1 LIFFVYFVNS
11 FRVNSLEPQRHHIS
25 DVDIDLTPYP
35 YRLYKRILL
44 EPELAEETMQEDPVV
59 AENEF
64 DRRSPQFAWR
74 PHSRYGRR

>member
-1 LIFFVYFVNS
+1 M
-11 FRVNSLEPQRHHIS
+11 
-25 DVDIDLTPYP
+25 DIDLTQYP

-44 EPELAEETMQEDPVV
+44 EPELAGETMQEDPLI

-64 DRRSPQFAWR
+64 DRRSLQFAWR